1 MLHKPKYFHPDSRCQ
16 EYARD
21 LALFVLAR
29 IGGPRTLEDAETKI
43 SLLSECYELLKGL
56 PDADSWFLR
65 GLFYGRSPQKKH
77 GNENRTLDKWTS
89 DAVEVIRKSHR
100 FTDDGRRAALAK
112 LADLYGQKRRRNN
125 IVNLVD
131 LLGVDAL
138 CIEPVMEELRRL
150 QHQGANGLRERRES
164 RKRLK
169 KLIDSLLP
177 DSRGKRANTLAV
189 STSKVKLYYYE
200 ELFRIYHIENTLRT
214 FPGTLRNKVKAAS
227 ENYELSIET
236 IKDLWKLNDSYTPI
250 CSPVSRKE
258 MARILTAKHFRITQ
272 HRVSNILAS

>member
-1 MLHKPKYFHPDSRCQ
+1 MLDKPKYFHPDSRCQ

-21 LALFVLAR
+21 LALFALPRIVGPQTVEDVEAKIRVLA
-29 IGGPRTLEDAETKI
+29 
-43 SLLSECYELLKGL
+43 ECHELLVGL

-77 GNENRTLDKWTS
+77 GNKNRILDKWTS
-89 DAVEVIRKSHR
+89 DALEVIRKSDR

-112 LADLYGQKRRRNN
+112 LADLYEQKRRRNN
-125 IVNLVD
+125 IINLVE

-138 CIEPVMEELRRL
+138 CIEPVIEELRRL
-150 QHQGANGLRERRES
+150 QHQGAHGLRERRES

-177 DSRGKRANTLAV
+177 DSRGKRANILAV

-200 ELFRIYHIENTLRT
+200 ELFRIYHIENALRN
-214 FPGTLRNKVKAAS
+214 FPGTLRNKVKVAS
-227 ENYELSIET
+227 ENYELSVET

-258 MARILTAKHFRITQ
+258 MARILTARHFSITQ